1 MLTIALPKGRLLEE
15 TVRFLR
21 AGGIEISRRALRGR
35 KLLIADKQRRY
46 KFILV
51 KPSDVPIYVEY
62 GVADAGICGQDV
74 LLEVGA
80 DLHQPLDLKF
90 GACRIV
96 LAGRGGSR
104 PKRGGHGNASASRV
118 ATKYPR
124 IAELFLR
131 SRGLLAE
138 VVVLSGSVELA
149 PALGLAE
156 RVVDLVQTGR
166 TLREN
171 GLEVIEVI
179 AESTARL
186 VINRA
191 SYQLKQRE
199 IAELM
204 GRCEQALRS
213 RDAK

>member
-96 LAGRGGSR
+96 LAGRGG
-104 PKRGGHGNASASRV
+104 HGNASASRV

-124 IAELFLR
+124 IAELYLR
-131 SRGLLAE
+131 SRGLPAE

-204 GRCEQALRS
+204 ARCEQALRS